1 MRHKQTINMRARVKW
16 VDFGSGLSDFSKD
29 VRREGERN
37 TSNLK
42 IWKSTSSEEIFKSIK
57 IEKFRWDEFSVSIV
71 NKF

>member
-1 MRHKQTINMRARVKW
+1 MRARVKW
-16 VDFGSGLSDFSKD
+16 VDFSSGLSDFSKD

-42 IWKSTSSEEIFKSIK
+42 IWKSTSSEEILKSIK